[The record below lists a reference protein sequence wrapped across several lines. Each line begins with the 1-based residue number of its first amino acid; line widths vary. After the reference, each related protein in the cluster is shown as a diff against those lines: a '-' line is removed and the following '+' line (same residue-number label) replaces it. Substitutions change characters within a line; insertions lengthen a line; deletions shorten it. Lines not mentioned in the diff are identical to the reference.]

1 LATGAP
7 GSLVGKNWNDAMT
20 SFLRYAARSTGLTA
34 ADKHAAE
41 SVLGRDHRLTRAV
54 SSQHTLALQST
65 VAGLAVLAGGAGLL
79 LHLGIATLVVVVGT
93 LVAVAFVLA
102 WAVTRSVTRERAQD
116 LIAAGDDSV
125 VVSVLA
131 RERRRLASR
140 RERERLAR
148 SLEGLYRDAL
158 RWYEILPQFRPP
170 NGVAQLRHT
179 GPELEGLARALRRDR
194 VRVQGVALTARFLS
208 NGYESPLYGDE
219 LEPLRE
225 ELNRIRY
232 LLETGDEVARADARP
247 ASAAAA

>member
-1 LATGAP
+1 
-7 GSLVGKNWNDAMT
+7 MT
-20 SFLRYAARSTGLTA
+20 SFLRHAARSTGLTA

-54 SSQHTLALQST
+54 SYQHTLALQST
-65 VAGLAVLAGGAGLL
+65 VAALAALAGGAGLL
-79 LHLGIATLVVVVGT
+79 RDLGVATLVVVVGT
-93 LVAVAFVLA
+93 VVAAFFLLA
-102 WAVTRSVTRERAQD
+102 WAVTRRVTRERAQD

-131 RERRRLASR
+131 RERRRLTSR
-140 RERERLAR
+140 KERERLAS

-158 RWYEILPQFRPP
+158 RWYEILPRFRPP
-170 NGVAQLRHT
+170 AGVMQLRHT
-179 GPELEGLARALRRDR
+179 GPELEGLTQALRRDR

-208 NGYESPLYGDE
+208 NGYESPLYGNE

-232 LLETGDEVARADARP
+232 LLETGDEVARDDARP